1 MTTIISKTAI
11 GLAAALAFGASSASA
26 VSLING
32 SFEDG
37 TGVGTF
43 GTAFDDLGTTRSWDI
58 YSDGEVTGWTNDT
71 NGIEIQTDDTLGFI
85 DAYDGENYVELDT
98 TQNSY
103 MEQSVFLDV
112 GQYVLTFAFAPRV
125 SDVCGSLPCI
135 STNAINYGISGA
147 MGELFSLLADG
158 PSTDVPFGTWTLFTY
173 TFTVETA
180 DEYSLFFDATG
191 TSNSLGGLIDGV
203 SLAAVP
209 VPAGGLLLLGALGGL
224 AALRRRKSA

>member
-11 GLAAALAFGASSASA
+11 GLAAVLAFGASSASA

-58 YSDGEVTGWTNDT
+58 YSDGEVTGWTADT
-71 NGIEIQTDDTLGFI
+71 NGIEVQTDDTLGFI

-98 TQNSY
+98 TANSGI
-103 MEQSVFLDV
+103 EQSVFLDI
-112 GQYVLTFAFAPRV
+112 GQYVLTFAFAPRIDAGCAPN
-125 SDVCGSLPCI
+125 SPCVT
-135 STNAINYGISGA
+135 TNGIVYGVAG
-147 MGELFSLLADG
+147 LFGLLADG
-158 PSTDVPFGTWTLFTY
+158 PSDSVPFGEWTVFSH
-173 TFTVETA
+173 TFTVTTA
-180 DEYSLFFDATG
+180 GDYSLFFDATG
-191 TSNSLGGLIDGV
+191 VPESLGGLIDGV

-209 VPAGGLLLLGALGGL
+209 VPAGGLLLIGALGGL
-224 AALRRRKSA
+224 AALRRRKSV